1 MFNMQA
7 AAHTIHFQHLTQVQC
22 GDVIH
27 VCGIFIYEFM
37 KIIYKL
43 KKIRQQ
49 VYQYIRRLVMLSFN
63 TLLLKML
70 MTHNETFAKY
80 EYYISLKRE

>member
-1 MFNMQA
+1 
-7 AAHTIHFQHLTQVQC
+7 
-22 GDVIH
+22 
-27 VCGIFIYEFM
+27 M